1 MGRKRGYTKENVVL
15 EAGLN
20 AVMEAGS
27 SLIHSQLMLSLE
39 FNPKLYLLCIIHVI
53 CTSVPDWP
61 EVLNSPRCCHAF
73 GVALSSFEIDG
84 IIATIKRQIFVVY

>member
-1 MGRKRGYTKENVVL
+1 M

-20 AVMEAGS
+20 AVMEAGF
-27 SLIHSQLMLSLE
+27 SLIHSQLMLSLD

-61 EVLNSPRCCHAF
+61 EVLNSPRCWYVSGLVYCKY
-73 GVALSSFEIDG
+73 
-84 IIATIKRQIFVVY
+84 IKVESYRG